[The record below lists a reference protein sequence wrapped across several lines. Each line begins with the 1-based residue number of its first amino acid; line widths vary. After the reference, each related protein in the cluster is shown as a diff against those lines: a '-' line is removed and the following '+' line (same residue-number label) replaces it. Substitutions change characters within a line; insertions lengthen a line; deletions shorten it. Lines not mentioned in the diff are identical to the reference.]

1 MKCNLK
7 YRADIQ
13 ALRALAVVAVIMF
26 HSKEN
31 WFPQGY
37 LGVDIF
43 FVISGFV
50 VTPLIMRI
58 FYAGEN
64 TGHSVRQGLYN
75 FYRRRFYRLAPAL
88 AGCIVFTTFLV
99 LIFGTVSDHGRF
111 VSQAIST
118 LLLGGNF
125 GALHFSGNYF
135 SPAPNPLIHTWSLSA
150 EEQIYLFLPL
160 IFALL
165 YSWKRL
171 QEKNVWKIFII
182 IIFLSLLFHLS
193 PSLGLVGWKE
203 NSFGINTDY
212 VFYSSFARIWQFLI
226 GGLTFILLNQKS
238 MKNIKGVRLF
248 QHLSALI
255 LLFLLF
261 IPLELS
267 VDLASLLISIVTC
280 SAIFFHSFEIK
291 SQQMSHAFQWL
302 GDRSYSL
309 YLFHM
314 PLLYIAKYPP
324 TFLRFFDE
332 RFNRILQTGIAL
344 IFTLLLAILSYR
356 YVESRFRISD
366 NSKVAP
372 RIESKV
378 FIGTFVF
385 PMALLL
391 IMNFGLSKNYWGLD
405 RNPTPPLYASALD
418 KDCDRESENGPPCIY
433 TNGPTD
439 KTVLLLGDSHGG
451 QFSQAVVDAGL
462 SLNFRVVLWTH
473 SGCEV
478 QFVRSSR
485 MIIPDYCYEASLEMR
500 DWVKLN
506 RPSAIIVSQYI
517 DNGSSMKDLKEAL
530 LQLKGF
536 VPNLAVV
543 SNTLIFPDGK
553 DFFVSRPLIRTPYQA
568 PKIFSESQMVHL
580 HDSANA
586 EIMEF
591 SKSQGIYVIDVNANY
606 CDGIVCRRWS
616 PEGWLFSDADHLS
629 AVGASLAI
637 PQFMD
642 FLSRI
647 R

>member
-1 MKCNLK
+1 LK

-13 ALRALAVVAVIMF
+13 ALRALAVVSVIMF

-50 VTPLIMRI
+50 VTPLILRI
-58 FYAGEN
+58 FYSGKN
-64 TGHSVRQGLYN
+64 TEDSVRQGLYN

-99 LIFGTVSDHGRF
+99 LVFGTVSDHGRF

-135 SPAPNPLIHTWSLSA
+135 SPAPNPLIHTWSLSV

-160 IFALL
+160 ILALL
-165 YSWKRL
+165 YSWKRI
-171 QEKNVWKIFII
+171 QEKNVWKLFLI

-203 NSFGINTDY
+203 NSFGVNTDY

-226 GGLTFILLNQKS
+226 GGLTFIMLNQKS
-238 MKNIKGVRLF
+238 MEKTKGVKTLKS
-248 QHLSALI
+248 LSALI
-255 LLFLLF
+255 LIILLF

-267 VDLASLLISIVTC
+267 VDLASLLISIATC
-280 SAIFFHSFEIK
+280 SAISFHSFEIK
-291 SQQMSHAFQWL
+291 NQQISQAFQWL

-332 RFNRILQTGIAL
+332 RYNRILQTGVAL
-344 IFTLLLAILSYR
+344 LFTLLLAILSYR
-356 YVESRFRISD
+356 YIESRFRIGD
-366 NSKVAP
+366 NSKVVK
-372 RIESKV
+372 RIEAKV
-378 FIGTFVF
+378 FFGTFVF
-385 PMALLL
+385 PMTLLL
-391 IMNFGLSKNYWGLD
+391 IINFGLSKSYWGLD

-418 KDCDRESENGPPCIY
+418 KNCDRESENGPPCLY
-433 TNGPTD
+433 SDGPTSR
-439 KTVLLLGDSHGG
+439 TVLLIGDSHGG

-462 SLNFRVVLWTH
+462 QLNFKVVIWTR

-478 QFVRSSR
+478 QFVRSTR
-485 MIIPDYCYEASLEMR
+485 MIIPDNCYEAALEMR

-506 RPSAIIVSQYI
+506 RPLAIVVSQYI
-517 DNGSSMKDLKEAL
+517 DSGSSLKDLKNAL
-530 LQLKGF
+530 LQLKSF
-536 VPNLAVV
+536 VPNVAVV
-543 SNTLIFPDGK
+543 SNTPIFPDGK
-553 DFFVSRPLIRTPYQA
+553 DFFVSRPLIRAPYQA
-568 PKIFSESQMVHL
+568 PKIFSESEMVHL
-580 HDSANA
+580 HDAANL

-591 SKSQGIYVIDVNANY
+591 AKSQGMHVIDVNGNY
-606 CDGIVCRRWS
+606 CDGVVCRRWS
-616 PEGWLFSDADHLS
+616 EEGWLFRDADHLS
-629 AVGASLAI
+629 AIGASLAI

-642 FLSRI
+642 FLSKTR
-647 R
+647 